1 MAGPDLSKLSRLLVM
16 LVMPVMVTL
25 ASCGD
30 DGSEPGA
37 LEDTGTSRGD
47 TQTGGEVETGEAEG
61 DTGEA
66 EGDTGQPS
74 DLPEEPEGP
83 IYDGEPLPEAPPGDW
98 NWVDV
103 PNARCIDGSP
113 AGIGV
118 RYGIS
123 DEVVIFFEGG
133 GGCFNA
139 ATCGL
144 FYASFANFDA
154 LTFDLIWQGTVLQGG
169 LFSTTDADNPVRDWN
184 FVYVPY
190 CTGDVHAGAAP
201 DTPVPG
207 FAFDAPQQF
216 VGYSNMGE
224 FLDRIV
230 PTFTGTSHV
239 LVTGISA
246 GGFGAAFNY
255 DRIADAFEGSKVTL
269 IDDSGPPLTD
279 PYLVPCLQQSWRDLF
294 NLDATLP
301 PDCVQ
306 CFTDNGGGVYNLAHH
321 LAQKHSD
328 QTLGL
333 ISAEQ
338 DLVIR
343 TFFGYGV
350 QNSGG
355 VQCPPGIIE
364 LPMDGAYFE
373 EGLYMLRD
381 EVSTHPNWGTYL
393 QAGSSHTSLSFPS
406 YYLTD
411 VNGIRMV
418 DWVANMLEG
427 QTSHVSP

>member
-1 MAGPDLSKLSRLLVM
+1 
-16 LVMPVMVTL
+16 
-25 ASCGD
+25 
-30 DGSEPGA
+30 
-37 LEDTGTSRGD
+37 
-47 TQTGGEVETGEAEG
+47 
-61 DTGEA
+61 
-66 EGDTGQPS
+66 
-74 DLPEEPEGP
+74 
-83 IYDGEPLPEAPPGDW
+83 
-98 NWVDV
+98 
-103 PNARCIDGSP
+103 
-113 AGIGV
+113 
-118 RYGIS
+118 
-123 DEVVIFFEGG
+123 
-133 GGCFNA
+133 
-139 ATCGL
+139 
-144 FYASFANFDA
+144 
-154 LTFDLIWQGTVLQGG
+154 
-169 LFSTTDADNPVRDWN
+169 
-184 FVYVPY
+184 
-190 CTGDVHAGAAP
+190 VH
-201 DTPVPG
+201 
-207 FAFDAPQQF
+207 
-216 VGYSNMGE
+216 E

-230 PTFTGTSHV
+230 PTFAGTSHV

-255 DRIADAFEGSKVTL
+255 DRIADAFEGSQVTL

-279 PYLVPCLQQSWRDLF
+279 PYLVPCLQQTWRDLF

-301 PDCVQ
+301 GDCAQ
-306 CFTDNGGGVYNLAHH
+306 CFTDNGGGVYNLAHY
-321 LAQKHSD
+321 LAQKHAD

-343 TFFGYGV
+343 TFFGYGL
-350 QNSGG
+350 QDAGG

-364 LPMDGAYFE
+364 LPMDGAHFE

-381 EVSTHPNWGTYL
+381 EVSTHSNWGSYL